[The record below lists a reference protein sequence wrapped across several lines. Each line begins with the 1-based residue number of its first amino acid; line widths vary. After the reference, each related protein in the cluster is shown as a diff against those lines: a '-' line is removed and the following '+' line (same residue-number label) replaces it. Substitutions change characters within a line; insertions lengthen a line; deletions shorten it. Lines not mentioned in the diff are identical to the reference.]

1 LVWRRSEWVRVV
13 SSEGAAAFAVGA
25 MFGDGMKELL
35 QVD

>member
-13 SSEGAAAFAVGA
+13 SSERAAFAVGA